1 MTSKEL
7 KDYPYKGTDVSIE
20 QSRMNIDQL
29 LRKYGISAMQWTTIW
44 EENKIELR
52 FPIDVETEGIKK
64 RVMVFLKPPL
74 FYSKHRSYDPRRGYI
89 TVTAPD
95 LKAAMRALF
104 FYIKAMLEAQAYGL
118 AKIEDVFMSHIMMS
132 LEGNQTTLGDRMRQ
146 SIAKGEIPA
155 LEQKVTPNG

>member
-1 MTSKEL
+1 
-7 KDYPYKGTDVSIE
+7 
-20 QSRMNIDQL
+20 
-29 LRKYGISAMQWTTIW
+29 
-44 EENKIELR
+44 
-52 FPIDVETEGIKK
+52 
-64 RVMVFLKPPL
+64 
-74 FYSKHRSYDPRRGYI
+74 
-89 TVTAPD
+89 
-95 LKAAMRALF
+95 MRALF